1 LKVNGI
7 FQEYDFGIRFQP
19 VSYDKKIGWFT
30 LSPRLYTTL
39 GHRYTDWKL
48 KDINIDVT
56 GLGVN
61 FAKTDFAMNSSIS
74 YFGLGYSF

>member
-1 LKVNGI
+1 I
-7 FQEYDFGIRFQP
+7 FQEYDVGIRFQP
-19 VSYDKKIGWFT
+19 VSFDKKIGWFT
-30 LSPRLYTTL
+30 LSPRLYATL

-56 GLGVN
+56 GLVVN
-61 FAKTDFAMNSSIS
+61 FAKTDFAMNSNIS